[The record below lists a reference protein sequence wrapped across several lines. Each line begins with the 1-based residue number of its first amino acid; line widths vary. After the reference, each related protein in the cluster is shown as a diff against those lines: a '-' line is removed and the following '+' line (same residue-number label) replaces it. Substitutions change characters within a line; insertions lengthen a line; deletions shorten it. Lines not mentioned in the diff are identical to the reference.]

1 MKIAITIVVT
11 LALLGHAVFVSSQT
25 HAPDLILVNG
35 KIFTSNAAQPYVQA
49 LAIRGERVTAVGT
62 AEQMKELAKPT
73 TKIIDL
79 GGRTVIPGINDA
91 HNHLS
96 IAPQS
101 RVDVHFKSLDPSWPE
116 ARQVLAAASEKAP
129 KGAFIYGDIGPTIF
143 HDVSV
148 DRAAL
153 DKESLDHP
161 VILTTFTGHGAIVNS
176 AALAA
181 ARIAENQPDPLGGR
195 YEHFSDG
202 RLSGVLREY
211 AVLGF
216 NRTLAN
222 QVPDAAAVPQLRDT
236 LNQAA
241 KFGIT
246 TIQDMSD
253 AMPPERCVALLEKIP
268 TSIRVRVMRMPGTT
282 PDGRDTH
289 EGWPAPIVTNPLIH
303 VSGTKWMLDG
313 VPVEGTFTPRDKAG
327 PAGEL
332 FMHLPL
338 TFPKAELASMLQE
351 SLRNHDQLLLHVSG
365 RPSAEA
371 FLDSM
376 RAAGKSLWSEK
387 RVRFEHGDGLTPDLL
402 PAVKEMGVIVVQNPS
417 HLDGVDLIPGLGDS
431 LNAVKAQPLKS
442 LLDSGIPLALGSDG
456 PTNPYLNIMFAS
468 LHPDRPSEAIS
479 REQAVIASTLTSAY
493 AEFADKEKGSL
504 EPGKLADLAVLSQD
518 IFTVPASDLPK
529 TTSVLTLVGGKV
541 VYDANAIGPS
551 NGEFVREANGAPKM
565 STGDALAEHIRV
577 SFDPV
582 PAEWVTEQNVMDPI
596 WEPLGYKG
604 VNYYAYGRPE
614 SGKSFAAR
622 SDPDSSLYQA
632 WLGAYI
638 IAGGKA
644 AFGSGEKETQCS
656 ASAKLAE
663 YDQRSWLE
671 AMGDPHPLAESSTQR
686 HFLTIPVGGSDRTGC
701 SFDMTTHSD
710 LSTADTPLA
719 KHMGMPPAKDWQE
732 QLAAFHD
739 VRLHVVGAWWY
750 DAQRDLTMI
759 VYTASSTFRNRAS
772 MVKDNEPVIATS
784 LRQIMTQVHVRD
796 AGGSR
801 Q

>member
-1 MKIAITIVVT
+1 MNIAIKTAIT
-11 LALLGHAVFVSSQT
+11 LAVLWHAAFADNRIP
-25 HAPDLILVNG
+25 APDLILVNG
-35 KIFTSNAAQPYVQA
+35 KMFTSNAAQPYVQA
-49 LAIRGERVTAVGT
+49 LAIRGERITAVGT
-62 AEQMKELAKPT
+62 AEQMKEFAGPT
-73 TKIIDL
+73 TRIIDL
-79 GGRTVIPGINDA
+79 GGRTVIAGINDA

-96 IAPQS
+96 IAPQN
-101 RVDVHFKSLDPSWPE
+101 RVDVHFKSFDPSWSE
-116 ARQVLAAASEKAP
+116 ARQVLAATLQTAP
-129 KGAFIYGDIGPTIF
+129 EAAFIYGDIGPTIF
-143 HDVSV
+143 HDLSI
-148 DRAAL
+148 DRTSL
-153 DKESLDHP
+153 DKLSREHP

-181 ARIAENQPDPLGGR
+181 AKIAENQPDPLGGR

-211 AVLGF
+211 AVFGF

-222 QVPDAAAVPQLRDT
+222 QVPDAAAVSQLRDT
-236 LNQAA
+236 LSQAA

-268 TSIRVRVMRMPGTT
+268 ALIRVRVMRMPGTT
-282 PDGRDTH
+282 PNGRDTH

-313 VPVEGTFTPRDKAG
+313 VPVEGTFTPREKAG
-327 PAGEL
+327 PVGDL

-338 TFPKAELASMLQE
+338 TFPKAELAAMSQE

-365 RPSAEA
+365 RPSPEA
-371 FLDSM
+371 LLDSM
-376 RAAGKSLWSEK
+376 RTAGGKPVWAEK

-431 LNAVKAQPLKS
+431 LTAVKAQPLKS

-468 LHPDRPSEAIS
+468 LHPDRPSEAIT
-479 REQAVIASTLTSAY
+479 REQAVIAYTLSSAY
-493 AEFADKEKGSL
+493 AEFAEKEKGSL

-551 NGEFVREANGAPKM
+551 NGESVREANGAPKM
-565 STGDALAEHIRV
+565 STGDALAEHIRI

-596 WEPLGYKG
+596 WEPIGYKG

-614 SGKSFAAR
+614 SGKNSAAR
-622 SDPDSSLYQA
+622 SDPKSSLYQA
-632 WLGAYI
+632 WLGAYV
-638 IAGGKA
+638 IAGGKT

-656 ASAKLAE
+656 AFSKLAE
-663 YDQRSWLE
+663 YDQQSWLG
-671 AMGDPHPLAESSTQR
+671 AMGDPHPIAESSAKR
-686 HFLTIPVGGSDRTGC
+686 
-701 SFDMTTHSD
+701 SFVT
-710 LSTADTPLA
+710 L
-719 KHMGMPPAKDWQE
+719 
-732 QLAAFHD
+732 
-739 VRLHVVGAWWY
+739 VR
-750 DAQRDLTMI
+750 
-759 VYTASSTFRNRAS
+759 
-772 MVKDNEPVIATS
+772 
-784 LRQIMTQVHVRD
+784 
-796 AGGSR
+796 
-801 Q
+801 